1 MRQGTI
7 EVEARLIE
15 RIMERRNALLSS
27 AEAEAENIL
36 KAAEEEAR
44 KIREEADSQILGL
57 IGSELKAIRDR
68 VLGRANVE
76 GKKMLVEVREQAISR
91 GFDEAEKRLILI
103 ATGKDKSI
111 DYWDILKRLIV
122 EACSGIGGREFL
134 VSANERDTK
143 LLKRRALAREVKEL
157 LNKTL
162 GGDIDLVVEAPTECL
177 GGVIVRNRE
186 GTKIFYNTLEGRLL
200 KVRRRIEAEIAEVL
214 GVS

>member
-1 MRQGTI
+1 MNQSTV

-15 RIMERRNALLSS
+15 RIVERRNTLLAN
-27 AEAEAENIL
+27 AETEVENIL
-36 KAAEEEAR
+36 KAAEEEVR
-44 KIREEADSQILGL
+44 KITEEGDQQILGV
-57 IGSELKAIRDR
+57 IGSELRAIRDR
-68 VLGRANVE
+68 ILGRANVE

-91 GFDEAEKRLILI
+91 GFDEAEKRLIGI
-103 ATGKDKSI
+103 AAGEDDSV

-122 EACSGIGGREFL
+122 EACSSIGGGEFL

-143 LLKRRALAREVKEL
+143 LLKSRARAREVKEL

-186 GTKIFYNTLEGRLL
+186 GTKIFYNTLKGRLL
-200 KVRRRIEAEIAEVL
+200 GVRRRIEAEIAEVL

>member
-1 MRQGTI
+1 MNQSTI

-15 RIMERRNALLSS
+15 RIVERRNALLES
-27 AEAEAENIL
+27 AKTKAENIL

-44 KIREEADSQILGL
+44 KIKEEGDQQILEI
-57 IGSELKAIRDR
+57 IGSELRAIRDR

-76 GKKMLVEVREQAISR
+76 GKRLLVEVREQAISQ
-91 GFDEAEKRLILI
+91 GFDEAEKRLIHI
-103 ATGKDKSI
+103 AAGEDESI
-111 DYWDILKRLIV
+111 DYWNILKKLIV
-122 EACSGIGGREFL
+122 EACSWIGGREFL

-143 LLKRRALAREVKEL
+143 LFKRRARAQEVKEL

-162 GGDIDLVVEAPTECL
+162 GDIDLVVEEPIECL
-177 GGVIVRNRE
+177 GGAIVRNRE

-200 KVRRRIEAEIAEVL
+200 RVRRRIEAEIAKVL